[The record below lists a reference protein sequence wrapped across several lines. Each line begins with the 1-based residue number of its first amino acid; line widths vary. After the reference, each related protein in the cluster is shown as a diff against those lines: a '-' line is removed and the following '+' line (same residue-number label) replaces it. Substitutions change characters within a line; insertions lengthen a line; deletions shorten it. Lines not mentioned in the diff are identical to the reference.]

1 MSSDNQSTDS
11 GLVQA
16 EVEAIIAG
24 SDKSLTM
31 HITGEQYS
39 ITYKGRDD
47 NAELTLLETIKM
59 WGHMTDW
66 VLARA
71 DELTQDDSEDVR
83 KYVLS
88 TLVSKLTH
96 ECELQ
101 RTKDQP
107 KESVIITP

>member
-1 MSSDNQSTDS
+1 MSNNKSPDS
-11 GLVQA
+11 SMTQA
-16 EVEAIIAG
+16 EAEAIATG

-31 HITGEQYS
+31 HITGDNYS

-47 NAELTLLETIKM
+47 TQELTLLEKIKM
-59 WGHMTDW
+59 WGYMTDW

-71 DELTQDDSEDVR
+71 DDLTQNDTEDVR
-83 KYVLS
+83 KYVLY

-107 KESVIITP
+107 EESVIITP

>member
-1 MSSDNQSTDS
+1 MNTDKKMA
-11 GLVQA
+11 QA
-16 EVEAIIAG
+16 EAQTIIDG

-47 NAELTLLETIKM
+47 NSELTLLETIKM

-71 DELTQDDSEDVR
+71 DDLTQNDTEDVR

-101 RTKDQP
+101 RTKEQP
-107 KESVIITP
+107 EEESVIITP